1 MSKEVSKSLSQVA
14 WKRETLVHRTSI
26 RQMQDFS
33 IYSTYDTEKER
44 KNISLIL

>member
-1 MSKEVSKSLSQVA
+1 MSKEVSKTLSKVV
-14 WKRETLVHRTSI
+14 WKTETLVHRTNI